1 MRFSYRTIIGLLFFL
16 LPFLAQAVSE
26 DNPWSHAP
34 AGMKDRYYE
43 ASGRFDEPW
52 VLDFADSLDA
62 LSESSGERL
71 FRMYAD
77 ELRCHHAFNEG
88 DSLNFIKFNESTRAL
103 AMKIGQQSVYF
114 AEMTNLVSFYMN
126 RNDNRSAQAA
136 AQDMIHDGLEMDDPY
151 GLFYG
156 YYALGHLYSGK
167 GALTRSTESFLKS
180 IEYLDRMTGPTEANR
195 AQVYSAIAF
204 NYLDAGDYEK
214 AQEYGRMS
222 IVTSPTDDDVLA
234 CMALSSFEL
243 GDYEGFKKYRAEF
256 VEKTDNTSISLEY
269 YATMMDCYALALD
282 HKYDDALEL
291 SETFAETGEV
301 YSIRAAIYR
310 LMGNW
315 EKASVSLREAYLD
328 QMSRNEDLFSEEID
342 QLSDELAAVNKVM
355 EQEAK
360 VMRQRVML
368 TIITA
373 VTLAII
379 GLVLMLYF
387 RSRVKMREQKRYLH
401 EALQY
406 QRLVDNLP
414 FSYSKA
420 RLIFDEKGKVQ
431 DYVTISANHTLR
443 KAFEKNN
450 VAMGAMTV
458 LQAYPESAPRIIGL
472 INYAREHELPY
483 IRCTYDLVEYG
494 QTYEVVML
502 FDETDIIQTF
512 SINTSEIEKARKELE
527 AKNIELNAAVEKAVK
542 ADSFKTQFIKNMSHE
557 IRTPMN
563 AIMGFSQLLSM
574 PDGFNTEEEKAQYAS
589 YIQSNSNMLLMLID
603 DILDLGDAENG
614 SYRIE
619 LQDVRANDICRQAIN
634 SVEFRCPSAVRMYFT
649 TGVDDDFMLH
659 TDPRRVQ
666 QVLINYLTN
675 ACKHTNRGEIRVD
688 VSLEENP
695 GCVTFSVA
703 DTGTGVPP
711 ELAENIF
718 ERFMKV
724 DSFKQGAGLGLNVC
738 STVASKLDGRVYLDT
753 SYTSGARFVFV
764 LPLPKA

>member
-1 MRFSYRTIIGLLFFL
+1 MRFSYRTIFGLLFFL

-43 ASGRFDEPW
+43 ASNHFDEPW
-52 VLDFADSLDA
+52 VVSFADSLEA
-62 LSESSGERL
+62 FSESSGEKL
-71 FRMYAD
+71 FLLYAD

-88 DSLNFIKFNESTRAL
+88 DSLNFLKYNEHARAL
-103 AMKIGQQSVYF
+103 ARKIGQQGSYF

-126 RNDNRSAQAA
+126 RGDSRIAQAT
-136 AQDMIHDGLEMDDPY
+136 AQDMIHDGLEMDDAY

-167 GALTRSTESFLKS
+167 GAVTRSTESFLKS
-180 IEYLDRMTGPTEANR
+180 IDYLEKMPGSIDASK

-204 NYLDAGDYEK
+204 NYFDAGDYEK
-214 AQEYGRMS
+214 AREYGMKS
-222 IVTSPTDDDVLA
+222 IEASPTDDDVLA

-243 GDYEGFKKYRAEF
+243 GDYDSFRKYRKEF
-256 VEKTDNTSISLEY
+256 EEKTDNTSISIEY
-269 YATMMDCYALALD
+269 YTTMMDCYVLALD
-282 HKYDDALEL
+282 RKYNEAIEL
-291 SETFAETGEV
+291 SEIFRETGEV
-301 YSIRAAIYR
+301 HAIRAAIYR

-315 EKASVSLREAYLD
+315 EAASASLREAYLD
-328 QMSRNEDLFSEEID
+328 QMHRYEDSFSEEID

-373 VTLAII
+373 VTFAII
-379 GLVLMLYF
+379 GIVLMLYF
-387 RSRVKMREQKRYLH
+387 RSRLKMKEQKRYLH

-406 QRLVDNLP
+406 QRLVENLP
-414 FSYSKA
+414 FAYSKA
-420 RLIFDEKGKVQ
+420 RLIFDDTGKVR

-443 KAFEKNN
+443 KSFEKNH
-450 VAMGAMTV
+450 VAMGAITV

-483 IRCTYDLVEYG
+483 IRCTYDLVEFG

-675 ACKHTNRGEIRVD
+675 ACKHTTRGEIRVD